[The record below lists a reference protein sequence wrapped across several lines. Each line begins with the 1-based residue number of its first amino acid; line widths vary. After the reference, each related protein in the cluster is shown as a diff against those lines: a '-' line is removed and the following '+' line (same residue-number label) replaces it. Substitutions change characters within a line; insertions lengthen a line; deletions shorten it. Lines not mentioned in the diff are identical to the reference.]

1 MDDSLKDAL
10 AWLSEDENPWGV
22 RVLDVRPYTHGML
35 STSNDPQCAQN
46 AVSFFGDDGAGWIGQ
61 LPTARYSEAV
71 NRRYKV
77 EGRLYEGPLFIPDCM
92 EHKWAIFY
100 RQGRLIFVRSWLREV
115 YVVADV
121 TRISDDEI
129 EVTQLYG
136 DFGAG
141 ADDEG
146 FDGRVLD
153 FLLRTHVL
161 GQVYPAPLPSKLAT
175 DEESSA
181 LWCVRMFGKLAWVG
195 ALERPVDDEQPP
207 EEPLR
212 SYSLLHLAATR
223 GDRATLK
230 TLLEQGWPLDIL
242 ANDGLSVMHWAVAGE
257 DPELPELLI
266 SLGADVDMPSIEG
279 ATALMNV
286 VQNADVEKVERLIAL
301 GAEVNRGDLRGFT
314 ALHRACEM
322 GHDEV
327 ALALLDHGADPTIE
341 VQGHSPRSL
350 ALMQE
355 HQGIVAL
362 IDAVSHMSS

>member
-1 MDDSLKDAL
+1 MEERLKDAL
-10 AWLSEDENPWGV
+10 AWIAEDENPWGV

-46 AVSFFGDDGAGWIGQ
+46 AVSFFGDDGSGWIGQ
-61 LPTARYSEAV
+61 LPTARHSEAV
-71 NRRYKV
+71 NRRYMV
-77 EGRLYEGPLFIPDCM
+77 DGRLYEGPLFIPDCM

-121 TRISDDEI
+121 KRISDEEI

-136 DFGAG
+136 EFGAG
-141 ADDEG
+141 TDDEG
-146 FDGRVLD
+146 FDALVLD

-161 GQVYPAPLPSKLAT
+161 GQVYPAPLPSQLAV

-181 LWCVRMFGKLAWVG
+181 LWCVRMFGKMAWVG
-195 ALERPVDDEQPP
+195 AAQRPVDEFIVD
-207 EEPLR
+207 EPLR
-212 SYSLLHLAATR
+212 SFSLIHLAATR
-223 GDRATLK
+223 GDRAALK
-230 TLLEQGWPLDIL
+230 ALFEQGVPLDLL

-257 DPELPELLI
+257 DPGMPQHLI
-266 SLGADVDMPSIEG
+266 SLGADVDTPSVEG
-279 ATALMNV
+279 ATPLMNV
-286 VQNADVEKVERLIAL
+286 VQNDDLEKVAQLIEL
-301 GAEVNRGDLRGFT
+301 GADVNRGDLRGFT

-322 GHDEV
+322 GHEGV
-327 ALALLDHGADPTIE
+327 VKLLLEHGADPNVE

-355 HQGIVAL
+355 HQGIIAL
-362 IDAVSHMSS
+362 IDAALGGTT